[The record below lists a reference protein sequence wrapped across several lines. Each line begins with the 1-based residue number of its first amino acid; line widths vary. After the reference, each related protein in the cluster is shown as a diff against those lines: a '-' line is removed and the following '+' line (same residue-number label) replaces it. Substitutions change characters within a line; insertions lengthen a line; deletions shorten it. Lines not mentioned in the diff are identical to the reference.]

1 MTTAPHTTA
10 VIFTYQSRHAIE
22 NALDALREAHDRG
35 AVYPDTDIPGA
46 RPLDCRG
53 SDA

>member
-10 VIFTYQSRHAIE
+10 KG
-22 NALDALREAHDRG
+22 LDALREADDRG
-35 AVYPDTDIPGA
+35 AVYPDTDIPDA